1 MAEGGEIKAEG
12 GEIITEAEEILTV
25 YECPKCW
32 TIIPYQNC
40 PHNCPGDE
48 NSEDEA
54 IAEDMEGFI
63 QEISGK
69 TVNIVEAP
77 EPKILELIPDEFPE
91 GQEYQAWHI
100 CEEGEEVPEGVT
112 PIRVFETAPG
122 EYRPV
127 QQIIQEA
134 EDIYGPL
141 TELCV
146 KEGG

>member
-1 MAEGGEIKAEG
+1 MK
-12 GEIITEAEEILTV
+12 
-25 YECPKCW
+25 K
-32 TIIPYQNC
+32 
-40 PHNCPGDE
+40 
-48 NSEDEA
+48 
-54 IAEDMEGFI
+54 
-63 QEISGK
+63 GK
-69 TVNIVEAP
+69 RCL
-77 EPKILELIPDEFPE
+77 KGL
-91 GQEYQAWHI
+91 H
-100 CEEGEEVPEGVT
+100 GEEVPEGVT

>member
-1 MAEGGEIKAEG
+1 
-12 GEIITEAEEILTV
+12 
-25 YECPKCW
+25 
-32 TIIPYQNC
+32 
-40 PHNCPGDE
+40 
-48 NSEDEA
+48 
-54 IAEDMEGFI
+54 MEGFI

-69 TVNIVEAP
+69 TVDIVEAP

-127 QQIIQEA
+127 QQIIHKA
-134 EDIYGPL
+134 KDIYGPL